1 MSKHLPYDRT
11 ERVADAI
18 FHLISQKM
26 VSDISDPRLDGI
38 HISNVKMTRDLRIA
52 RIYYHMN
59 DASDE
64 RKVSA
69 DIGFGSAASYFR
81 RIIGQEISLK
91 FTPEVEFYYDDSIDA
106 RERIDEL
113 LAGIK
118 GEEGHG

>member
-1 MSKHLPYDRT
+1 MSKHLPYDRP

-18 FHLISQKM
+18 HQLISEKM
-26 VSDISDPRLDGI
+26 LSDISDPRLDGI
-38 HISNVKMTRDLRIA
+38 HITKVKMTRDLRIA

-59 DASDE
+59 DATEE
-64 RKVSA
+64 RKASA
-69 DIGFGSAASYFR
+69 SRGFTSAASYFR
-81 RIIGQEISLK
+81 RAIGQKILLK

-113 LAGIK
+113 LAQIK